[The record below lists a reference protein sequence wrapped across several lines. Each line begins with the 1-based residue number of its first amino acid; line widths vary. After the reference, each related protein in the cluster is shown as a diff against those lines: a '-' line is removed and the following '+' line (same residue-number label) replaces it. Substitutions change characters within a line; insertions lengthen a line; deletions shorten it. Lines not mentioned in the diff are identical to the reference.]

1 MGNVSFALRAAACF
15 HYAPAGIMPIRAP
28 SISDKGNGRELPAV
42 RPQGSHRAK
51 SGYEVVILRLS
62 HAGKAADQRIA
73 SGLYAVK
80 HFLFLNREELRASN
94 FGTSDKKA
102 LAVL

>member
-1 MGNVSFALRAAACF
+1 MQ
-15 HYAPAGIMPIRAP
+15 
-28 SISDKGNGRELPAV
+28 GRP
-42 RPQGSHRAK
+42 
-51 SGYEVVILRLS
+51 
-62 HAGKAADQRIA
+62 ADQRIA
-73 SGLYAVK
+73 SGKYADK